1 MVSGQLVT
9 KVFDLRLVPWVG
21 YIASILLA
29 NWMIQNV
36 GDCVPNGPCLIP
48 VGFGYTAPSGVLMI
62 GLALVLRDAIHESHG
77 RWWVIGAIFVG
88 AVLSSAISPAL
99 ALASG
104 VAFAVSEVGDML
116 VYEPIR
122 RYSRPLGVAISG
134 IVGGAIDSALF
145 LMLAFGSLAYFE
157 GNSWVRRRWQSGWIV
172 IAGVSVGTA
181 MIYLSGKWVDEF
193 RVNGDI
199 GMLCQPNYPVPPQ
212 EGISWAADTGI
223 FGTMPFSLDRY
234 LEKLGTRQTER
245 SRCLFA
251 TAPDVVADWEKTL
264 KTSMPVMPAI
274 RDLGYR
280 AALVLQDG
288 ATSATVPL
296 E

>member
-1 MVSGQLVT
+1 MVYGQLT
-9 KVFDLRLVPWVG
+9 TRLFDLRLVPWVG

-157 GNSWVRRRWQSGWIV
+157 GQFIGKAEMAVLGGVLLFGYNLARR
-172 IAGVSVGTA
+172 
-181 MIYLSGKWVDEF
+181 
-193 RVNGDI
+193 
-199 GMLCQPNYPVPPQ
+199 
-212 EGISWAADTGI
+212 
-223 FGTMPFSLDRY
+223 
-234 LEKLGTRQTER
+234 
-245 SRCLFA
+245 
-251 TAPDVVADWEKTL
+251 
-264 KTSMPVMPAI
+264 
-274 RDLGYR
+274 
-280 AALVLQDG
+280 
-288 ATSATVPL
+288 
-296 E
+296 

>member
-1 MVSGQLVT
+1 MVRGQLVT

-157 GNSWVRRRWQSGWIV
+157 GQF
-172 IAGVSVGTA
+172 VGKTEMA
-181 MIYLSGKWVDEF
+181 V
-193 RVNGDI
+193 
-199 GMLCQPNYPVPPQ
+199 
-212 EGISWAADTGI
+212 
-223 FGTMPFSLDRY
+223 
-234 LEKLGTRQTER
+234 LGG
-245 SRCLFA
+245 L
-251 TAPDVVADWEKTL
+251 L
-264 KTSMPVMPAI
+264 L
-274 RDLGYR
+274 LGYR
-280 AALVLQDG
+280 LVRR
-288 ATSATVPL
+288 
-296 E
+296 